1 MYVEIEDF
9 SSLIDTKSFQVSMQ
23 DKEENLNASITQA
36 IEEASG
42 YLRSR
47 HDVELV
53 FATTGIARNAKLVQV
68 VADITLFNLI
78 SWLPA
83 KLASEI
89 RVIRYESAIK
99 WLKDVQK
106 GVITLDLPPAGTSTG
121 DQEDHQAIQFGSMQK
136 NTNDW

>member
-47 HDVELV
+47 HDMELV
-53 FATTGIARNAKLVQV
+53 FATTGTERNSKLVQV
-68 VADITLFNLI
+68 IADITLYNLI

-89 RVIRYESAIK
+89 RIIRYENAVK

-106 GVITLDLPPAGTSTG
+106 GVILLNLPVAGTTTG
-121 DQEDHQAIQFGSMQK
+121 EQEEHQGIQFGSMQK

>member
-1 MYVEIEDF
+1 MYVEIADF

-47 HDVELV
+47 HDVELI
-53 FATTGIARNAKLVQV
+53 FATTGESRNSKLVQV
-68 VADITLFNLI
+68 IADITLYNLI
-78 SWLPA
+78 SWLPS

-89 RVIRYESAIK
+89 RLIRYESAIK

-106 GVITLDLPPAGTSTG
+106 GIITLNLPLAGTSTG
-121 DQEDHQAIQFGSMQK
+121 DQEDYQAIQFGSMQQ
-136 NTNDW
+136 NINDW